1 MSDRQKKQTGTV
13 RCPGCGTSNRIPKAA
28 RGYPRCAR
36 CREALPWVVTSS
48 AAEFPD
54 VVLGSRLPVLVDF
67 FADWCGPCHLMS
79 PVLEQVAREL
89 AGRIKVAKVDVDA
102 NAGLASQYGIQ
113 SIPTIVLIRDG
124 REAGRLV
131 GAHPAGALRS
141 WLEDELEASSRTLQG
156 ETQPGE

>member
-1 MSDRQKKQTGTV
+1 
-13 RCPGCGTSNRIPKAA
+13 
-28 RGYPRCAR
+28 
-36 CREALPWVVTSS
+36 VVTSS